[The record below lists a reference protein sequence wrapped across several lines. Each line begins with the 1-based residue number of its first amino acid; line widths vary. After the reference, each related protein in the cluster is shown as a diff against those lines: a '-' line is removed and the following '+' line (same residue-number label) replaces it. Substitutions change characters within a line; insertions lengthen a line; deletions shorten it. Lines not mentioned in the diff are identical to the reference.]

1 MLYPT
6 SPQLSRSSSSSSSS
20 STYYDSS
27 SSTSLLSLSDSKLP
41 CPSPPPTARIPTYE
55 DASPLPLP
63 APPARKYIRAPHL
76 YFPDGNLILR
86 AENTL
91 FRIFAGLLAAR
102 SSVFKDMLAFSPPP
116 PSGEEDETI
125 DGCPVV
131 DVYDEPR
138 DLAVFLRA
146 VFDSRFVYSR
156 SAV

>member
-20 STYYDSS
+20 TYYDSS
-27 SSTSLLSLSDSKLP
+27 SSTSLISLSDSKLP

-55 DASPLPLP
+55 EDASPPPLP

-76 YFPDGNLILR
+76 YFPDGNLVLR

-91 FRIFAGLLAAR
+91 FKIFAGLLAAR
-102 SSVFKDMLAFSPPP
+102 SSVFKDMLAFPHPPL
-116 PSGEEDETI
+116 SEEEDETI

-146 VFDSRFVYSR
+146 VFDSRYV
-156 SAV
+156 